1 MRESILLI
9 DDMPDNLELLTTLL
23 VRHGYEV
30 RTAANGKEALQ
41 TIEKKTP
48 DLVLL
53 DIMMP
58 GMDGY
63 EICEEIKTLPATEN
77 VPIIFLT
84 VRSNPEDKMKAFA
97 AGGVDFVTKPYHANE
112 VLARIET
119 HLTLRRVQQDLQEKN
134 ARLRNEV
141 ADRRNA
147 EMMLHQYA
155 ERLRVLNK
163 IDQSILAARSPSN
176 VALAAV
182 GRLRQLIPC
191 QRVMVIARTESG
203 ELQTL
208 AMESHGA
215 LQELDKEVYREMF
228 EGQPL
233 SKGLA
238 QGSNDLEALSQRP
251 LLLEALCQAGVCS
264 YMAVPLFVNGD
275 LVGAL
280 ILESQKPGMF
290 TADHI
295 AIATEVAVLL
305 AVAIRQH
312 RLYEQA
318 QQEREKSEALLLNV
332 LPSSVAQD
340 LKETGRTTP
349 REFNNVSILFS
360 DLIDFTAIAAQY
372 EPAFIISELN
382 ELFTAFDNIMERN
395 RCERMK
401 TIGDAYMAVC
411 GLPDENEEHAHNI
424 VRAALDIL
432 AYLRERS
439 ARSEVKWQIR
449 VGIHSG
455 KVVGGVVGVK
465 KYVYDIFGDAVN
477 TAWRMQT
484 HSQAMQI
491 NVSEATYQRV
501 KDAYDLVP
509 RALTEVQGKGLMQM
523 YFVKSGHPPEA

>member
-1 MRESILLI
+1 MKASILII
-9 DDMPDNLELLTTLL
+9 DDMPDNLQLLTTLL
-23 VRHGYEV
+23 ARHEYEV
-30 RTAANGKEALQ
+30 RSAGSGTEALQ
-41 TIEKKTP
+41 AIEEKAP

-63 EICEEIKTLPATEN
+63 EICEEIKKIPSTEE

-97 AGGVDFVTKPYHANE
+97 AGGVDFVTKPYHAHE

-134 ARLRNEV
+134 ARLLGEV

-147 EMMLHQYA
+147 ETMLHQYA

-191 QRVMVIARTESG
+191 QRVLVIARTESG

-215 LQELDKEVYREMF
+215 IRELDKEVYREMF

-238 QGSNDLEALSQRP
+238 QGSNDLEALSRRP
-251 LLLEALCQAGVCS
+251 PLLEALYRAGVCS
-264 YMAVPLFVNGD
+264 YMAVPLFVHGD

-280 ILESQKPGMF
+280 ILESQEPGMF

-318 QQEREKSEALLLNV
+318 QQEQEKSEALLLNV
-332 LPSSVAQD
+332 LPASVAQD
-340 LKETGRTTP
+340 LKETGQTTP

-360 DLIDFTAIAAQY
+360 DLIDFTTIAAQY
-372 EPAFIISELN
+372 EPAFIIGELN

-395 RCERMK
+395 HCERMK

-411 GLPDENEEHAHNI
+411 GLPEESERHAHHI
-424 VRAALDIL
+424 VRAALDVL
-432 AYLRERS
+432 AYLRERN
-439 ARSEVKWQIR
+439 AHAEVKWQIR

-484 HSQAMQI
+484 HSEAMQI
-491 NVSEATYQRV
+491 NVSEATYELV
-501 KDAYDLVP
+501 KDTYDFVP
-509 RALTEVQGKGLMQM
+509 RELTAVQGKGLMQM
-523 YFVKSGHPPEA
+523 YFIKNGRPPQT

>member
-1 MRESILLI
+1 
-9 DDMPDNLELLTTLL
+9 MPDNLQLLSTLLT
-23 VRHGYEV
+23 REGYEV
-30 RTAANGKEALQ
+30 RSAASGAAALQ
-41 TIEKKTP
+41 AITERPP

-58 GMDGY
+58 GMNGY
-63 EICEEIKTLPATEN
+63 EICEELKDIPATQD

-84 VRSNPEDKMKAFA
+84 VRSTPEDKMKAFA
-97 AGGVDFVTKPYHANE
+97 SGGVDFVTKPYHANE

-134 ARLRNEV
+134 ARLLSEV

-147 EMMLHQYA
+147 ETMLHQYA

-191 QRVMVIARTESG
+191 QRVLVIARTESG

-215 LQELDKEVYREMF
+215 IEELDKEVYRAMF
-228 EGQPL
+228 NGQPL

-251 LLLEALCQAGVCS
+251 PLLEALCEAGVRS
-264 YMAVPLFVNGD
+264 YMAVPLFVHGD

-280 ILESQKPGMF
+280 ILESQEPGMF

-318 QQEREKSEALLLNV
+318 QQEREKSDALLLNV
-332 LPSSVAQD
+332 LPAGVAQD
-340 LKETGRTTP
+340 LKETGQTTP
-349 REFNNVSILFS
+349 REFDNITILFS
-360 DLIDFTAIAAQY
+360 DIVDFTAISAQY
-372 EPAFIISELN
+372 EPAFIIGELN
-382 ELFTAFDNIMERN
+382 ELFTAFDNLMERN
-395 RCERMK
+395 QCERMK

-411 GLPDENEEHAHNI
+411 GLPEENEQHAHN
-424 VRAALDIL
+424 VVQSALDIL
-432 AYLRERS
+432 TYLRERNVGS
-439 ARSEVKWQIR
+439 LVKWQVRI
-449 VGIHSG
+449 GIHSG
-455 KVVGGVVGVK
+455 RVVGGVVGIK

-491 NVSEATYQRV
+491 NVSKSTYELV
-501 KDAYDLVP
+501 KDTYEFVP
-509 RALTEVQGKGLMQM
+509 RELTEVQGKGPMQM
-523 YFVKSGHPPEA
+523 YYVRNGRPPEA